1 MGAGGNCIGACGDVI
16 YGYTMHRL
24 RALMRLLLGVATAR
38 EVLRVGCSQ
47 CRLVVAVQ
55 VLVLMPVQMS
65 VRETQSKA
73 VPLLHWS
80 SHKSHAPLGRPWNG
94 DC

>member
-1 MGAGGNCIGACGDVI
+1 
-16 YGYTMHRL
+16 
-24 RALMRLLLGVATAR
+24 MRLLLGVATAR

-55 VLVLMPVQMS
+55 VLVLVLVPMPVQMS